1 MEKSITKGQ
10 NFDSF
15 AEFDKVFKTYCDKT
29 HQVYNKRSCRQLKIE
44 DIRTGTIEEK
54 ELIKNKIVYKDI
66 VYNCVHKGECRNNP
80 NKKGDRVNVLS
91 KKIEC
96 EATIRVNFI
105 LKSQT
110 FLITQIETNHNHPLN
125 EDIYQQYS
133 NVRKPSEKDLTQMVD
148 MVNLGASVNKVVRQ
162 FNNEKDKALKVKD
175 VWNQKRKLEKEYNEK
190 ELDRLEEILD
200 TLSKNK
206 NNTISTKRSDDGI
219 LENAFIMT
227 EEQKK

>member
-66 VYNCVHKGECRNNP
+66 VYDCVHKGECRNNP

-105 LKSQT
+105 LKS
-110 FLITQIETNHNHPLN
+110 
-125 EDIYQQYS
+125 
-133 NVRKPSEKDLTQMVD
+133 
-148 MVNLGASVNKVVRQ
+148 
-162 FNNEKDKALKVKD
+162 
-175 VWNQKRKLEKEYNEK
+175 
-190 ELDRLEEILD
+190 
-200 TLSKNK
+200 
-206 NNTISTKRSDDGI
+206 
-219 LENAFIMT
+219 
-227 EEQKK
+227 